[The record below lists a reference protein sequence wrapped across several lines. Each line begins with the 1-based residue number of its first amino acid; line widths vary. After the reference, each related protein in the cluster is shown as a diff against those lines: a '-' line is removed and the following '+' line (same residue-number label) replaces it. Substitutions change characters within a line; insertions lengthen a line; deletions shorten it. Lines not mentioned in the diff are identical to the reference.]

1 MLWEVR
7 FIKMMLCVT
16 TCDKCGEPM
25 KKGQD
30 IVTIGLSTVTSEESL
45 MATQRLSPV
54 TSGDNLIATPEPEIR
69 YACHLDC
76 WDGVEVDY

>member
-1 MLWEVR
+1 M
-7 FIKMMLCVT
+7 KMILGVT

-25 KKGQD
+25 KVEHN
-30 IVTIGLSTVTSEESL
+30 IVIIGLSTVARKNCELEISE
-45 MATQRLSPV
+45 A
-54 TSGDNLIATPEPEIR
+54 EIR

>member
-1 MLWEVR
+1 MEMILG
-7 FIKMMLCVT
+7 VT

-25 KKGQD
+25 KVGQN
-30 IVTIGLSTVTSEESL
+30 IVTIGLSAVARESCEL
-45 MATQRLSPV
+45 EV
-54 TSGDNLIATPEPEIR
+54 PEPEIR

>member
-1 MLWEVR
+1 MEMILGE
-7 FIKMMLCVT
+7 T

-25 KKGQD
+25 KVGQS
-30 IVTIGLSTVTSEESL
+30 IVTIGLSTVAREGSDLE
-45 MATQRLSPV
+45 V
-54 TSGDNLIATPEPEIR
+54 PEPEIR

>member
-1 MLWEVR
+1 MEMILG
-7 FIKMMLCVT
+7 LT

-25 KKGQD
+25 KVGQD
-30 IVTIGLSTVTSEESL
+30 IVIIGLSTVARENCDLEV
-45 MATQRLSPV
+45 R
-54 TSGDNLIATPEPEIR
+54 EPEIR

>member
-1 MLWEVR
+1 MEMILG
-7 FIKMMLCVT
+7 VT

-25 KKGQD
+25 KTGQR
-30 IVTIGLSTVTSEESL
+30 IVTMGLSTVSNTNDELE
-45 MATQRLSPV
+45 V
-54 TSGDNLIATPEPEIR
+54 PEPEIR